1 MFIKATKTYT
11 DKAGQARKSHRLVRN
26 VRVDGRVR
34 QQTLLNLGT
43 HWDVPRELW
52 LRIAQRTEEILA
64 GRQALFPEPETV
76 EQHAQRLARQLRAKG
91 VGLSEKPDPAVVR
104 VDLDS
109 MEHQDPVSVG
119 AERVC
124 LQALEDLGLQR
135 ILKGC
140 ELSLRD
146 ARIATAI
153 VAARMIHPSS
163 EREASRWLQCDSA
176 LPELL
181 GLEAD
186 QRALSRKTLYRVCYL
201 LWKHRKA
208 LQQGLRQQ
216 ESALFWIP
224 DAIVLY
230 DLTNAHCCGLADGAL
245 RRRGR
250 SKQRRNDCPLVTTAL
265 MLDSAGFPR
274 ACEILPGNVSECGT
288 LADAIAR
295 LREECS
301 PDQPKSTVV
310 MDAGIATEAN
320 LAWLREQGYGWICVN
335 RGKCPAPPEGE
346 PDLDLVTASKQVLQ
360 AWSLGVEDGE
370 LRLYVQSEAKKQ
382 KEDAILSAK
391 RKRFEAELC
400 SLHEGLT
407 VPGRTKKYER
417 VLERVG
423 RIRERYTKVSAQYDI
438 HVDRD
443 PGTDKK
449 CPGPNATAVHFA
461 SRPSREQ
468 ADASAGA
475 YLLRTSRLD
484 WNLQDIVEQYLQI
497 TEVEAVFRSLKS
509 ELGLRPIWHQGD
521 NQIRAHLFIAV
532 LAYHAVH
539 VIRTRLKLAGNNLCW
554 ASIRNRLQN
563 WVRITTTI
571 QEVAA
576 SQIACRQDVLPSAEA
591 VEIARRIG
599 VKPGS
604 HRRTNRGKG

>member
-1 MFIKATKTYT
+1 M
-11 DKAGQARKSHRLVRN
+11 
-26 VRVDGRVR
+26 
-34 QQTLLNLGT
+34 
-43 HWDVPRELW
+43 PRELW
-52 LRIAQRTEEILA
+52 LRIAQRVEEILA
-64 GRQALFPEPETV
+64 GRQARFPEPETV

-124 LQALEDLGLQR
+124 LQALEDLGFQR

-140 ELSLRD
+140 ALSLRD

-216 ESALFWIP
+216 ESALFGIP
-224 DAIVLY
+224 EAIVLY

-301 PDQPKSTVV
+301 LDQPKPTVV

-335 RGKCPAPPEGE
+335 RGKRPAPPKGE
-346 PDLDLVTASKQVLQ
+346 PDLDLVTASKQTLQ

-370 LRLYVQSEAKKQ
+370 LRLYVRSEAKKQ

-391 RKRFEAELC
+391 RKRFEAELF

-417 VLERVG
+417 ILERVG
-423 RIRERYTKVSAQYDI
+423 RIRKRYTKVSGQYDI

-449 CPGPNATAVHFA
+449 RPGPNAKAVRFT
-461 SRPSREQ
+461 SRPSLEQ

-484 WNLQDIVEQYLQI
+484 WNLQDIVEQSPASADHGSRGRVPLP
-497 TEVEAVFRSLKS
+497 EE
-509 ELGLRPIWHQGD
+509 
-521 NQIRAHLFIAV
+521 
-532 LAYHAVH
+532 
-539 VIRTRLKLAGNNLCW
+539 RTRPAPHLAPG
-554 ASIRNRLQN
+554 
-563 WVRITTTI
+563 
-571 QEVAA
+571 
-576 SQIACRQDVLPSAEA
+576 RQPDPRPPL
-591 VEIARRIG
+591 
-599 VKPGS
+599 
-604 HRRTNRGKG
+604 HRRPRDPHPPETGRKQPLLGVHPKPAAKLGPHHNHHPGGRRRPDRLSAGCSALGRGRGNRPADRRQARQPPAHQPAKRLTKSAHM